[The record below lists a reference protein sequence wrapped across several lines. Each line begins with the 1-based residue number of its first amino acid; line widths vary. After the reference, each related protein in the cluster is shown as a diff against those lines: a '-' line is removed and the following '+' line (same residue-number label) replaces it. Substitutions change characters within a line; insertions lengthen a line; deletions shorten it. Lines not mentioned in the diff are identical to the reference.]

1 MINSA
6 RILMIEC
13 RIEGHKFDVERIRE
27 VSTPHGMQSHRFEAE
42 KRWSVIR
49 LGKCDAVEAPSAE

>member
-1 MINSA
+1 
-6 RILMIEC
+6 MIEC